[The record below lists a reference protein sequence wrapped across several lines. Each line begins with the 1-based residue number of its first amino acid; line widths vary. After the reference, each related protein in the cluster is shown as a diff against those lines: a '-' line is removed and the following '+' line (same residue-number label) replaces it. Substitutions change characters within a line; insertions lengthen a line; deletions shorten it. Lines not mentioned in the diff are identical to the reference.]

1 LLKVFMKP
9 SYAPGQSAATGG
21 EQMQKL
27 LKRKEV
33 PDYLE
38 QTHGVRYSTSTLGR
52 LACSG
57 DGPTFRRIGRHTFYA
72 AADLDLWIE
81 SKTSPPLQRTSDFP
95 IDGRDPKPTAEA
107 GTRRAGR
114 ARLKNKTP
122 EPDLFE
128 PDTCA

>member
-1 LLKVFMKP
+1 
-9 SYAPGQSAATGG
+9 
-21 EQMQKL
+21 MQKL

-38 QTHGVRYSTSTLGR
+38 QTHGVRYSNSTLGR

-72 AADLDLWIE
+72 TEDLNRWIE
-81 SKTSPPLQRTSDFP
+81 SKTSPLLQRTSDFP
-95 IDGRDPKPTAEA
+95 LDGRESSQKPTAEA

-114 ARLKNKTP
+114 PRLKNKTP